1 MKRLELIFVFLLC
14 CVLSHAEDLPV
25 VRIEAANLSETF
37 SDGTIQIGEGEAM
50 AAEIRYRGASSL
62 RYQKKSFAIKL
73 KGDDGEKLDTS
84 LLGMRSDNSWIM
96 DAMTID
102 KARMRNRVSTDLW
115 LDFSNK
121 LYYHDEHPKAVNGTR
136 GKFVEV
142 LLNGE
147 YHGLF
152 CLTEKVD
159 RKQLKIKKY
168 DENQV
173 KGMLYKLVK
182 FNSMWIDDES
192 RYAWDNS
199 KAIWDEGWEASY
211 PDVTE
216 GEPIDWS
223 PLVSTIRWLNEA
235 TDEEFDQLIAE
246 KIDLPVWGDYFLFV
260 DLMLGDD
267 NAAKNMYVSFRDI
280 QAPPCLMTVTPW
292 DMDAT
297 WGRNYIGEPLSPTTE
312 TGLYNQIYARIIY
325 STNKIAEMFEPRYAE
340 LRQSYFSAEALKGY
354 FERYFKLFRSTGVTL
369 RETDRWSGTDG
380 FSLNFDEEEQYIYDW
395 IDNRLAYLDK
405 RYHYTAPSAIDAATN
420 QTPPQHNHDIYTI
433 SGVYVGNGNINDFTL
448 PPGMYIV
455 GKKKIVYP

>member
-1 MKRLELIFVFLLC
+1 M
-14 CVLSHAEDLPV
+14 HAEELPV
-25 VRIEAANLSETF
+25 VKITATQLSEVF
-37 SDGTIQIGEGEAM
+37 SDGTVQIGDGEAM

-73 KGDDGEKLDTS
+73 KGEDGEKLDTS
-84 LLGMRSDNSWIM
+84 LLGMRSDNSWIL

-115 LDFSNK
+115 LDFSSK
-121 LYYHDEHPKAVNGTR
+121 LYYHDEHPKALNGTR

-142 LLNGE
+142 VLNGE

-159 RKQLKIKKY
+159 RKQLKLKKY
-168 DENQV
+168 DEDKV

-199 KAIWDEGWEASY
+199 KAVWDEGWEADY

-223 PLVSTIRWLNEA
+223 PLVSTIKWLNEA
-235 TDEEFDQLIAE
+235 TDEELNEQLSE
-246 KIDLPVWGDYFLFV
+246 KIDLPVWIDYFLLV

-267 NAAKNMYVSFRDI
+267 NAAKNMYVSFRDL
-280 QAPPCLMTVTPW
+280 QSAPCRMTVTPW

-297 WGRNYIGEPLSPTTE
+297 WGRSFKSEPLSPTTA
-312 TGLYNQIYARIIY
+312 TGLYNQIYARIL
-325 STNKIAEMFEPRYAE
+325 SLPNGIAGMFEPRYAD
-340 LRQSYFSAEALKGY
+340 LRSTYFSAETLKEYFQRY
-354 FERYFKLFRSTGVTL
+354 FELFRSTGAAQH
-369 RETDRWSGTDG
+369 EQERWSGTDG
-380 FSLNFDEEEQYIYDW
+380 ITLNFEEEEQYINDW
-395 IDNRLAYLDK
+395 IDHRLSYLDK
-405 RYHYTAPSAIDAATN
+405 RYHYTVPSDIPATASS
-420 QTPPQHNHDIYTI
+420 TPLPQPQDIFTATGI
-433 SGVYVGNGNINDFTL
+433 LIGKGTINDLSL
-448 PPGMYIV
+448 PPGIYII
-455 GKKKIVYP
+455 GKKKYFVRRLR